1 MESQLEVFKAKYEE
15 LEAKSSDDRWNATQQ
30 IEDLTDKVKKLQQDE
45 GINEVYKKK
54 LDDIKSMHD
63 QLNEERAR
71 NQEL

>member
-30 IEDLTDKVKKLQQDE
+30 IEDLTDKVKKLQQVE